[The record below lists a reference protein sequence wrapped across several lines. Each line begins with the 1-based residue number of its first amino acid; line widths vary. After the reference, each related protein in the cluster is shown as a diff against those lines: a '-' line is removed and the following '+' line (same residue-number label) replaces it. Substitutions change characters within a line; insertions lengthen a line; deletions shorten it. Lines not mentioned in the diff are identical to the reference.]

1 MTASILLKFN
11 GNIWLQ
17 GNGRIVPALNAGL
30 WPRYTIISGGHIV
43 RSLRSIAAQIIEST
57 TSARMA
63 MIAPIVAA
71 SKIRFRQIPLVTE
84 FLFSDSLPGVD
95 LGPIFHFYEFGLI
108 DNDPLLRLSWHR
120 RNYQHEIRYGH
131 YE

>member
-17 GNGRIVPALNAGL
+17 GNGRIVPALKGRL
-30 WPRYTIISGGHIV
+30 WPRYAIYDIRYTIYDIRYTIYDISGGHII

-63 MIAPIVAA
+63 RGGLIRAA
-71 SKIRFRQIPLVTE
+71 SKIRFRQISLVTE
-84 FLFSDSLPGVD
+84 FLFS
-95 LGPIFHFYEFGLI
+95 
-108 DNDPLLRLSWHR
+108 NALL
-120 RNYQHEIRYGH
+120 
-131 YE
+131 

>member
-1 MTASILLKFN
+1 MATFGSR
-11 GNIWLQ
+11 GMVE
-17 GNGRIVPALNAGL
+17 IVPALKAGL

-95 LGPIFHFYEFGLI
+95 LGPIFHFYGIWL
-108 DNDPLLRLSWHR
+108 NR
-120 RNYQHEIRYGH
+120 
-131 YE
+131 